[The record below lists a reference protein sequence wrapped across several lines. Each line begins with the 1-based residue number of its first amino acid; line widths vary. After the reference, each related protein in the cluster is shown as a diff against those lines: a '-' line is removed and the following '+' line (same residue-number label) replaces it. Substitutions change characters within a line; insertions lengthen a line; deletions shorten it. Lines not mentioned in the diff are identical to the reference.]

1 MKGINEKNCSYLMS
15 CCIVLYVSNWWQWL
29 TSSRLICF
37 AFKICLFFPLV
48 YFLNMWWMPVPAVA
62 RFMFF
67 CTAGGSDLW
76 LFSNRKLLIWKDQF
90 LCNEKCAY
98 IPPHLYFLHQMEDSK
113 QGITDICMML
123 NCMVQK
129 CGGKKFR
136 FAHWSG
142 LGPCKNFPQTAK
154 DIAQFRGGVRKTIS
168 FSLLVF

>member
-1 MKGINEKNCSYLMS
+1 
-15 CCIVLYVSNWWQWL
+15 
-29 TSSRLICF
+29 
-37 AFKICLFFPLV
+37 
-48 YFLNMWWMPVPAVA
+48 MPVPAVA

-76 LFSNRKLLIWKDQF
+76 LFSNRKLLSSFGKTNFFAMRNALIYHHIFIFFTKWKILNRAIQ
-90 LCNEKCAY
+90 
-98 IPPHLYFLHQMEDSK
+98 IS
-113 QGITDICMML
+113 ICMML

-142 LGPCKNFPQTAK
+142 LRPCKNFPQTAK

>member
-1 MKGINEKNCSYLMS
+1 MF
-15 CCIVLYVSNWWQWL
+15 VF
-29 TSSRLICF
+29 SS
-37 AFKICLFFPLV
+37 CLFFKHV
-48 YFLNMWWMPVPAVA
+48 MNACSCSGKVHVFLYSWRKSPVA
-62 RFMFF
+62 FLQQE
-67 CTAGGSDLW
+67 TS
-76 LFSNRKLLIWKDQF
+76 LLIWKDQF

-113 QGITDICMML
+113 QGITDIYMML

-142 LGPCKNFPQTAK
+142 LGPWSSLLEFSSCKNFPQTAK